1 MVRFTEGIG
10 PLKPTYGI
18 WQNAQALVA
27 KGDIFLSKF
36 RTLPNKTL
44 ALCPVWANIGGWP
57 VSVGGGNARNC
68 ASASASTLSTS
79 RMTRAISESRSEGR
93 IPGGYGL

>member
-1 MVRFTEGIG
+1 MVRFTDGIG

-68 ASASASTLSTS
+68 ASASALILSTS
-79 RMTRAISESRSEGR
+79 GMNRSIPEFISEGR
-93 IPGGYGL
+93 IPCGYGL